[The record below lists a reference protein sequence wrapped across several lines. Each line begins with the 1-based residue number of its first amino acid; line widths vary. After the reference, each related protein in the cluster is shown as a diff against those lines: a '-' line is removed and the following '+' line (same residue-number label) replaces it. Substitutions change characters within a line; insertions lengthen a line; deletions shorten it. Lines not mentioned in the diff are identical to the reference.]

1 MSDIALAEF
10 QSAAVETICSRLTD
24 RGGSRRFL
32 LADEVGLG
40 KTVVARG
47 VTEFVPRRL
56 LQPVENS
63 AKAAMVKRQ
72 PGPAGVGR
80 SASDATTA
88 GEGSSARQRCA
99 DPEGP

>member
-10 QSAAVETICSRLTD
+10 QSAAVETICNRLTD

-47 VTEFVPRRL
+47 VIDDLLRRRRGKLGVRCSPRSTVSR
-56 LQPVENS
+56 
-63 AKAAMVKRQ
+63 R
-72 PGPAGVGR
+72 PAG
-80 SASDATTA
+80 ASLA
-88 GEGSSARQRCA
+88 G
-99 DPEGP
+99 